1 MHDMYWYNISK
12 HKPNLYNI
20 ICIYISL
27 SLSLW
32 TKPMRLC
39 IIHMIDLLFVCI
51 NQKHLQEISRS
62 SPAQGKIKASRFG
75 VLPAANWFGIPTNHL
90 GGLELDGF
98 EIQWVQPPLHF
109 FWGYPKKWDRN
120 RFTNREIWSTRTKTW
135 VGFCEV
141 PKFKPWGK
149 WFERSDRPR
158 TGRRLNG
165 PPSTLTMW
173 GVMVVSLSPNFPK
186 FTVNDSFK

>member
-1 MHDMYWYNISK
+1 MYI
-12 HKPNLYNI
+12 HL
-20 ICIYISL
+20 SL

-51 NQKHLQEISRS
+51 NQKHLQDIFSEQKNGPGKDQSVKVWSASSCELVWDPHESRNGRTGVGWIWDS
-62 SPAQGKIKASRFG
+62 MGTTTPAFFLG
-75 VLPAANWFGIPTNHL
+75 VT
-90 GGLELDGF
+90 
-98 EIQWVQPPLHF
+98 
-109 FWGYPKKWDRN
+109 PKKWDRN

-149 WFERSDRPR
+149 WFERSD
-158 TGRRLNG
+158 
-165 PPSTLTMW
+165 
-173 GVMVVSLSPNFPK
+173 SPQLAVAWMDRHRHSRCEVWWLWVCPQISPK